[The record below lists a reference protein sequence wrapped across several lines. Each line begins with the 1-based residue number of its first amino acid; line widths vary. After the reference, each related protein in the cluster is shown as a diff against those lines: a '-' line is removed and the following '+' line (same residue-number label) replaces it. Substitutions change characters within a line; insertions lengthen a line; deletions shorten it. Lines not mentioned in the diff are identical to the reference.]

1 MIREMATRSLHE
13 SPQGK
18 HQNLASRIDT
28 KKPPFETAELNK
40 ELVAFFEQPLESP
53 HRLRLIDCTW
63 GVYAFYD
70 YDGEPIYVGQSK
82 EKLSG
87 RIRRHLTNRR
97 TDAVAMSVLD
107 PFEVYAIEVW
117 PLPDLQKQLGRSASK
132 EAKIKAAAYLNDL
145 EAAVYFHCLEQSS
158 FGAVLNEKLPQKQN
172 DVPLPQSYKRIVVN
186 EQVKALRD
194 HPDTRIARRA
204 ATIARLA
211 AVISE
216 RTVKPGLR
224 RTLHI
229 QAQRL
234 EKLASERLKV
244 FSATI
249 AAEDKAPSPAD
260 ADEN

>member
-1 MIREMATRSLHE
+1 MEPNS
-13 SPQGK
+13 SPKPKKG
-18 HQNLASRIDT
+18 NRPEPSSRIAT
-28 KKPPFETAELNK
+28 KKPPFETEELNK
-40 ELVAFFEQPLESP
+40 ELVAFFEQPLGKP
-53 HRLRLIDCTW
+53 HNLRLIDCTW
-63 GVYAFYD
+63 GAYAFYD
-70 YDGEPIYVGQSK
+70 YDEEPIYVGQSK

-117 PLPDLQKQLGRSASK
+117 PLVDLQKQLGNNPSK
-132 EAKIKAAAYLNDL
+132 EDKIKATAYLNDL
-145 EAAVYFHCLEQSS
+145 EAAVYFHCLERSS

-172 DVPLPQSYKRIVVN
+172 DIPLPKSYKRVVVN
-186 EQVKALRD
+186 DQVKALRD

-211 AVISE
+211 AIISE
-216 RTVKPGLR
+216 RSVKPGLR

-234 EKLASERLKV
+234 EKLAAERLTI

-249 AAEDKAPSPAD
+249 AAEDKAVGSETD
-260 ADEN
+260 DDS

>member
-1 MIREMATRSLHE
+1 MASSSSSKSSKDKSL
-13 SPQGK
+13 S
-18 HQNLASRIDT
+18 AVSRIT
-28 KKPPFETAELNK
+28 TRQPPFETTELNK
-40 ELVAFFEQPLESP
+40 ELVAFFQQPLGKP
-53 HRLRLIDCTW
+53 YDLRLIDCTW
-63 GVYAFYD
+63 GAYAFFD

-107 PFEVYAIEVW
+107 PFEVYSIEVW
-117 PLPDLQKQLGRSASK
+117 PLPDLQKQLGRNPSK
-132 EAKIKAAAYLNDL
+132 EAKTKATTYLNDL
-145 EAAVYFHCLEQSS
+145 EAAVYFHCLEKSS

-172 DVPLPQSYKRIVVN
+172 DVPLPPSYKRVVVN
-186 EQVKALRD
+186 DQVKALRD

-211 AVISE
+211 AIISE

-224 RTLHI
+224 RTLHV

-234 EKLASERLKV
+234 EKLAAERFKV
-244 FSATI
+244 FSASI
-249 AAEDKAPSPAD
+249 AADDQAVGGEVDDDS
-260 ADEN
+260 